1 MASWADL
8 QDYDEMIEALN
19 SFCRDVSGV
28 CETMTAAAQQCV
40 NVLEKDVV
48 SVKASN
54 KVLLSVNEYNEAI
67 VKAQNL
73 ISCLEEEKQAIIEM
87 LNSVDE

>member
-19 SFCRDVSGV
+19 SFCSDVSGA

-40 NVLEKDVV
+40 SALENDVT
-48 SVKASN
+48 SLKAS
-54 KVLLSVNEYNEAI
+54 KQVLLSVNEYNEAI

-87 LNSVDE
+87 LKSMDE